1 MKKFVE
7 FTVQFKFVW
16 GLFFTAAM
24 LLYTMISMVFGVKS
38 MEFTVVWQFVF
49 ITLILTFFHYLIF
62 GELILSSAK
71 TKYKVMIHF
80 ILCYVTLFIW
90 GIFLNC
96 VNISKVI
103 SVTIFT
109 IGYIILYSLCMLS
122 FYIYYKSTGEELNN
136 KLTAY
141 KQNLELNKEKSQR

>member
-24 LLYTMISMVFGVKS
+24 LLYTTISMILGAKS
-38 MEFTVVWQFVF
+38 MDFVVVWKFVL
-49 ITLILTFFHYLIF
+49 ITLIITFFHYLIF
-62 GELILSSAK
+62 GELILSTAK
-71 TKYKVMIHF
+71 TKYKVMIHS

-90 GIFLNC
+90 SAFLNW
-96 VNISKVI
+96 VSISNII
-103 SVTIFT
+103 SVMIFT
-109 IGYIILYSLCMLS
+109 LGYITLYSLCMLS

-136 KLTAY
+136 RLTAY
-141 KQNLELNKEKSQR
+141 KQNLNKEKSQ

>member
-24 LLYTMISMVFGVKS
+24 LLYTTVSMILGAKS
-38 MEFTVVWQFVF
+38 MEFVVVWKFVL
-49 ITLILTFFHYLIF
+49 ITLIITSFHYLIF
-62 GELILSSAK
+62 GELILSTTK
-71 TKYKVMIHF
+71 TKYKVMIHS

-90 GIFLNC
+90 SAFLNW
-96 VNISKVI
+96 VSISSII
-103 SVTIFT
+103 SVMIFT
-109 IGYIILYSLCMLS
+109 LGYITLYSLCMLS

-136 KLTAY
+136 RLTAY
-141 KQNLELNKEKSQR
+141 KQNLNKEKSQW

>member
-24 LLYTMISMVFGVKS
+24 LLYTMISMILGAKS
-38 MEFTVVWQFVF
+38 MEFVVVWQFVL
-49 ITLILTFFHYLIF
+49 ITLIITFFHYLIF
-62 GELILSSAK
+62 GELILSTTK
-71 TKYKVMIHF
+71 TKYKVMIHS

-90 GIFLNC
+90 SAFLNW
-96 VNISKVI
+96 VSISNII
-103 SVTIFT
+103 SVMIFT
-109 IGYIILYSLCMLS
+109 LGYITLYSLCMLS

-136 KLTAY
+136 KLTVY
-141 KQNLELNKEKSQR
+141 KQNLNKEKSQ

>member
-24 LLYTMISMVFGVKS
+24 LLYTMISMILGAKS
-38 MEFTVVWQFVF
+38 MEFVVVWQFVL
-49 ITLILTFFHYLIF
+49 ITLIITFFHYLIF
-62 GELILSSAK
+62 GELILSTTK
-71 TKYKVMIHF
+71 TKYKVMIHS

-90 GIFLNC
+90 SGFLNW
-96 VNISKVI
+96 VSISNII
-103 SVTIFT
+103 SVIIFT
-109 IGYIILYSLCMLS
+109 LGYITLYSLCMLS

-136 KLTAY
+136 KLTVY
-141 KQNLELNKEKSQR
+141 KQNLNKEKSQ

>member
-24 LLYTMISMVFGVKS
+24 LLYTTISMILGAKS
-38 MEFTVVWQFVF
+38 MEFVVVWKFVL
-49 ITLILTFFHYLIF
+49 ITLIITSFHYLIF
-62 GELILSSAK
+62 GELILSTTK
-71 TKYKVMIHF
+71 TKYKVMIHS

-90 GIFLNC
+90 SAFLNW
-96 VNISKVI
+96 VSISSII
-103 SVTIFT
+103 SVMIFT
-109 IGYIILYSLCMLS
+109 LGYITLYSLCMLS

-136 KLTAY
+136 RLTAY
-141 KQNLELNKEKSQR
+141 KQNLNKEKSQ

>member
-24 LLYTMISMVFGVKS
+24 LLYTTISMILGAKS
-38 MEFTVVWQFVF
+38 MEFVVVWQFVL
-49 ITLILTFFHYLIF
+49 ITLIITFFHYLIF
-62 GELILSSAK
+62 GELILSTTK
-71 TKYKVMIHF
+71 TKYKVMIHS

-90 GIFLNC
+90 GKSLNW
-96 VNISKVI
+96 VSISNII
-103 SVTIFT
+103 SVMIFT
-109 IGYIILYSLCMLS
+109 LGYITLYSLCMLS

-141 KQNLELNKEKSQR
+141 KQNLNKEKSQ